1 MRFPDDAKDDDAVME
16 DDPLPV
22 TTIHVSCTASLLY
35 GFMLGCV
42 LGLMVGVVL
51 LVAGAVY
58 VALVGC

>member
-1 MRFPDDAKDDDAVME
+1 MRFPDDAKDDDAVTE
-16 DDPLPV
+16 EEPLPV
-22 TTIHVSCTASLLY
+22 TTIHFTCTASLLY

-42 LGLMVGVVL
+42 LGLMAGAVL